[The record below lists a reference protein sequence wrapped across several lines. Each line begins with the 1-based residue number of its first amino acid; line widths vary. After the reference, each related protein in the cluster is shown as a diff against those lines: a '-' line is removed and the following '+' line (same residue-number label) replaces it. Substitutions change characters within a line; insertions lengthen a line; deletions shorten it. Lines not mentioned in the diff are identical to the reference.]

1 MICRKCGKRLKEGEM
16 FCTICGCFNDP
27 NDTSN
32 YDDNK
37 KGNFTNDDEVN
48 LLKEDEESVND
59 GIEIQAFSPDTTT
72 DDDTKKTG
80 FFDFQD
86 DRFLEAYIG
95 DDYKVVARKKIN
107 IYALLLSW
115 IYFLYRKLYITGIIG
130 LIITG
135 IFIKFFTKYLIVF
148 IIVSMIFSGLLFNPI
163 YIAVAKQRVLKI
175 KKEEEYSDDF
185 ETEQVCAKK
194 GGVNFVVP
202 IIIYLLFLVAMF
214 FSMYD
219 VIFPKK
225 TSKFYKE
232 NNENQAS
239 CISLVKRIYTQR
251 ETLKINGNIKEGTCV
266 ITPGVNKDYNI
277 YIMVQN
283 DKKTFYQ
290 FYKTENNYL
299 VIKGSTE
306 YLTELQ
312 EKVQNKTISKEEET
326 YLNNS
331 VNIESKFRTVKT
343 TSQTEDELIVKN
355 KDSSEKLNYVIG
367 EEEFKR

>member
-1 MICRKCGKRLKEGEM
+1 
-16 FCTICGCFNDP
+16 
-27 NDTSN
+27 
-32 YDDNK
+32 
-37 KGNFTNDDEVN
+37 
-48 LLKEDEESVND
+48 
-59 GIEIQAFSPDTTT
+59 
-72 DDDTKKTG
+72 
-80 FFDFQD
+80 
-86 DRFLEAYIG
+86 
-95 DDYKVVARKKIN
+95 
-107 IYALLLSW
+107 
-115 IYFLYRKLYITGIIG
+115 
-130 LIITG
+130 
-135 IFIKFFTKYLIVF
+135 
-148 IIVSMIFSGLLFNPI
+148 
-163 YIAVAKQRVLKI
+163 
-175 KKEEEYSDDF
+175 
-185 ETEQVCAKK
+185 
-194 GGVNFVVP
+194 
-202 IIIYLLFLVAMF
+202 
-214 FSMYD
+214 MYD

-251 ETLKINGNIKEGTCV
+251 ETLKINGNIKEGTCL

-283 DKKTFYQ
+283 DNKTFYQ

-331 VNIESKFRTVKT
+331 VNIESKFRIVKT

-355 KDSSEKLNYVIG
+355 KDTCEKLNYVIG

>member
-1 MICRKCGKRLKEGEM
+1 MVCKKCGKRLKEGEM
-16 FCTICGCFNDP
+16 FCTVCGYFNDP

-37 KGNFTNDDEVN
+37 KENFTNDDEVD

-59 GIEIQAFSPDTTT
+59 GIEIQAFSTDTTT
-72 DDDTKKTG
+72 DDTKKTG

-95 DDYKVVARKKIN
+95 EDYKVVARKKIN

-185 ETEQVCAKK
+185 ATEQVCAKK
-194 GGVNFVVP
+194 GGVNFVIP
-202 IIIYLLFLVAMF
+202 IIIYL
-214 FSMYD
+214 
-219 VIFPKK
+219 
-225 TSKFYKE
+225 
-232 NNENQAS
+232 
-239 CISLVKRIYTQR
+239 
-251 ETLKINGNIKEGTCV
+251 
-266 ITPGVNKDYNI
+266 
-277 YIMVQN
+277 
-283 DKKTFYQ
+283 
-290 FYKTENNYL
+290 
-299 VIKGSTE
+299 
-306 YLTELQ
+306 
-312 EKVQNKTISKEEET
+312 
-326 YLNNS
+326 
-331 VNIESKFRTVKT
+331 
-343 TSQTEDELIVKN
+343 
-355 KDSSEKLNYVIG
+355 
-367 EEEFKR
+367 

>member
-1 MICRKCGKRLKEGEM
+1 MVCKKCGKRLKEGEM
-16 FCTICGCFNDP
+16 FCTVCGYFNDP

-37 KGNFTNDDEVN
+37 EENFTNDDEVD

-59 GIEIQAFSPDTTT
+59 GIEIQAFSTDTTT
-72 DDDTKKTG
+72 DDTKKTG

-95 DDYKVVARKKIN
+95 EDYKVVARKKIN

-185 ETEQVCAKK
+185 ATEQVCAKK
-194 GGVNFVVP
+194 GGVNFVIP
-202 IIIYLLFLVAMF
+202 IIIYLLFLITMF

-251 ETLKINGNIKEGTCV
+251 ETLKIKGNIKEGTCV

-283 DKKTFYQ
+283 DNKTFYQ

-355 KDSSEKLNYVIG
+355 KDTSEKLNYVIG